1 MKDPEIDADSVAAA
15 TAFLTHQ
22 RIHSSAKGQVRLDM
36 KKAHRSLAEAAEQP
50 VDRALERTLDSRR
63 CELLIQRYLEHA
75 LMPAITVEAIERGI
89 PVARESLDYPMRAAL
104 IVLELLKYR
113 AKLLGLN
120 RGDDRRGGNGR
131 NEEEDYTNPQDVMNF
146 LRAQIE
152 FVQTMVQ
159 RAPRDVVTLEVNTE
173 IDGSR
178 GNGNGN

>member
-22 RIHSSAKGQVRLDM
+22 RTHAHAKGQVRLDM

-50 VDRALERTLDSRR
+50 LDRALERTLDSRR
-63 CELLIQRYLEHA
+63 AELLIQRYLEHA
-75 LMPAITVEAIERGI
+75 LMPAITIEAIERGI

-120 RGDDRRGGNGR
+120 RDERRTGNGR
-131 NEEEDYTNPQDVMNF
+131 NEEDDYTNPQDVMNF

-159 RAPRDVVTLEVNTE
+159 RSPRDVVTLEINTE
-173 IDGSR
+173 IDQSR